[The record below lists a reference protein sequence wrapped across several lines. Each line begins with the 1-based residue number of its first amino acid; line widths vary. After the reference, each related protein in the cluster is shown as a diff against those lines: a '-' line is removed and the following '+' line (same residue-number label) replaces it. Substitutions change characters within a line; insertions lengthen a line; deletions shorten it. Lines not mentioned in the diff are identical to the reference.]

1 MNIPVFTY
9 NFRKT
14 LGKWMLYAAIFSFI
28 FHLILHL
35 FRAYIPGGMEAGL
48 LKDPI
53 SAIYTPFSILLVY
66 EAYLMIYY
74 LRRSTTLYI
83 AKQYEVIALILI
95 RGLFKDMAAL
105 DLQEKFWM
113 SQHNVAFSV
122 DLLSVA
128 VLFILIYW
136 FYKLSGT
143 LKYADFEA
151 QEQKEMGVKLKQ
163 FVKSKHYLSLMLFL
177 VFVVLGVQSFID
189 WVVPTF
195 NHIEQANMIAVND
208 IFFEEFYNFLIVSDV
223 IILLLSLLYTDNFP
237 VIIRNSSFVISTVL
251 LKLSFTAEGL
261 LSQGLIVLGVA
272 FGVGM
277 LAIHNHYKVLQNP
290 DA

>member
-1 MNIPVFTY
+1 
-9 NFRKT
+9 
-14 LGKWMLYAAIFSFI
+14 MLYAAILSFI
-28 FHLILHL
+28 VHLILHL
-35 FRAYIPGGMEAGL
+35 LRDYIPGGINASL

-105 DLQEKFWM
+105 DLKSEFWW
-113 SQHNVAFSV
+113 SDHNVHLYVDLFSV
-122 DLLSVA
+122 MLL
-128 VLFILIYW
+128 FFLIYS
-136 FYKLSGT
+136 FYRLSGS
-143 LKYADFEA
+143 LRYDAFEE
-151 QEQKEMGVKLKQ
+151 QEQKELGENIKR
-163 FVKSKHYLSLMLFL
+163 FVKYKHYLSIGLFFL
-177 VFVVLGVQSFID
+177 FIILGIQSFVE
-189 WVVPTF
+189 WVIPTF
-195 NHIEQANMIAVND
+195 NHIDQANMIEINA
-208 IFFEEFYNFLIVSDV
+208 IFFEEFYNFLIISDV

-261 LSQGLIVLGVA
+261 LSQGLIILGVS
-272 FGVGM
+272 FGVLM
-277 LAIHNHYKVLQNP
+277 LLIHNKFKALHKIS
-290 DA
+290 

>member
-1 MNIPVFTY
+1 
-9 NFRKT
+9 
-14 LGKWMLYAAIFSFI
+14 MLYAAIFSFI

-113 SQHNVAFSV
+113 SQHNVAFSA

-136 FYKLSGT
+136 FYRLSGT

-277 LAIHNHYKVLQNP
+277 LAIHNHYKELQNP